1 MLLRLRPIMEL
12 LRTLILAVVQGLTE
26 FLPVSSDGHLVVVSA
41 LFEAATGHKLDELL
55 ALEIMLHAGTLA
67 AVLIVFRKQILRL
80 LTADRRVIGLLVVG
94 TIPAA
99 IFGIALKKLDK
110 HFHWGI
116 LESPL
121 IGGLG
126 LIATGMILLMIRR
139 SETRT
144 TADRSAATDDDPG
157 IAYPDLTYAQA
168 FLIGCFQAVAV
179 LPGVSRSGSTI
190 ACSLALVGMKRTD
203 AANFSFLLSI
213 PAVGGAV
220 FLQLL
225 EFAREGSAR
234 GLPWSDMAIGAVV
247 AMVVGLGAL
256 RWLLALL
263 RGGKLHYFAY
273 YCIPLGIAVTAWQ
286 LLKTS
291 L

>member
-1 MLLRLRPIMEL
+1 MEL

-67 AVLIVFRKQILRL
+67 AVLVVFRKQIVRL
-80 LTADRRVIGLLVVG
+80 LSADRRVVGLLIVG

-99 IFGIALKKLDK
+99 VFGIGLKKLDK
-110 HFHWGI
+110 LYGWHL

-126 LIATGMILLMIRR
+126 LIATGLILLMIRR
-139 SETRT
+139 SENRT
-144 TADRSAATDDDPG
+144 AADGLSSNEAEPG
-157 IAYPDLTYAQA
+157 IAYPDLSYAQA

-190 ACSLALVGMKRTD
+190 ASSVALVGMKRTD

-220 FLQLL
+220 LLQLL
-225 EFAREGSAR
+225 EFARGETTTQ
-234 GLPWSDMAIGAVV
+234 LPWRDMALGAVV
-247 AMVVGLGAL
+247 AMFVGLAAL
-256 RWLLALL
+256 SWLLKLL

-286 LLKTS
+286 LLKTAG
-291 L
+291 

>member
-1 MLLRLRPIMEL
+1 MEL

-41 LFEAATGHKLDELL
+41 MFEAATGQKLDELL

-67 AVLIVFRKQILRL
+67 AVLIVFRKQIVRL
-80 LTADRRVIGLLVVG
+80 LSADRRVVGLLIVG

-99 IFGIALKKLDK
+99 VFGIGLKKLDK
-110 HFHWGI
+110 LYGWHL

-121 IGGLG
+121 VGGLG
-126 LIATGMILLMIRR
+126 LIATGLILLMIRR
-139 SETRT
+139 SENR
-144 TADRSAATDDDPG
+144 AAVEASSPSGGEAG
-157 IAYPDLTYAQA
+157 IAYPDLTYTQA

-190 ACSLALVGMKRTD
+190 ASSVALVGMKRTD

-220 FLQLL
+220 LLQLL
-225 EFAREGSAR
+225 EFARGETTTQ
-234 GLPWSDMAIGAVV
+234 LPWRDMALGAVV
-247 AMVVGLGAL
+247 AMVVGLAAL
-256 RWLLALL
+256 SWLLKLL

-273 YCIPLGIAVTAWQ
+273 YSIPLGIAVTAWQ
-286 LLKTS
+286 LLKTAG
-291 L
+291 

>member
-1 MLLRLRPIMEL
+1 MEL

-41 LFEAATGHKLDELL
+41 LFKAATGQKLDELL

-67 AVLIVFRKQILRL
+67 AVLIVFRKQLVRL
-80 LTADRRVIGLLVVG
+80 LSADRRVVGLLIVG

-99 IFGIALKKLDK
+99 VFGIGLKKLDK
-110 HFHWGI
+110 LYGWHI

-126 LIATGMILLMIRR
+126 LIATGLILLMIRR
-139 SETRT
+139 SENR
-144 TADRSAATDDDPG
+144 AAGVGSSPSNAEPG
-157 IAYPDLTYAQA
+157 IAYPDLSYGQA

-190 ACSLALVGMKRTD
+190 ASSVALVGMKRTD

-220 FLQLL
+220 LLQLL
-225 EFAREGSAR
+225 EFARGETTTQ
-234 GLPWSDMAIGAVV
+234 LPWGDMALGAVV
-247 AMVVGLGAL
+247 AMVVGLAAL
-256 RWLLALL
+256 SWLLKLL

-286 LLKTS
+286 LFRTA
-291 L
+291 

>member
-1 MLLRLRPIMEL
+1 MEL

-41 LFEAATGHKLDELL
+41 LFEAATGQKLDELL

-67 AVLIVFRKQILRL
+67 AVLIVFRKQIVRL
-80 LTADRRVIGLLVVG
+80 LSADRRVIGLLIVG
-94 TIPAA
+94 TVPAA
-99 IFGIALKKLDK
+99 VLGIGLKKLDK
-110 HFHWGI
+110 LYGWHI

-126 LIATGMILLMIRR
+126 LIATGLILLMIRR
-139 SETRT
+139 SENRT
-144 TADRSAATDDDPG
+144 AVEASSPSGGEAG
-157 IAYPDLTYAQA
+157 IAYPDLTYTQA

-190 ACSLALVGMKRTD
+190 ASSVALVGMKRTD

-220 FLQLL
+220 LLQLL
-225 EFAREGSAR
+225 EFARGETTTQ
-234 GLPWSDMAIGAVV
+234 LPWRDMALGAVV
-247 AMVVGLGAL
+247 AMVVGLAAL
-256 RWLLALL
+256 SWLLKLL

-286 LLKTS
+286 LFRTA
-291 L
+291 